1 MCRPLKDIV
10 AELEAKYKGAQLSYD
25 LNERRRVIA
34 EFDRD
39 VEYMFSRFEK
49 YKEDVKFVLDHKLE
63 IAIIRRS
70 TLNLI
75 LIIQE
80 LCKLVLSYRHA
91 IEYYLMDEYNEKNS
105 QLYYRFF
112 NTHNELTD
120 YFTRL
125 KNTIVIDEKTSNKD
139 DVINRFRLYDEPED
153 TEGSYVLTNIKI
165 NREEIE
171 HMNAA
176 ELILCI
182 DFQLSIFQNNLWVL
196 HFFSLNRDKE
206 LMEMIY
212 NLNYILYAR
221 TYWPSKCNN
230 FRAHIVHHRLK
241 GKLDIKRLE
250 QLKDEAIYQFE
261 FNTPTG
267 KIWRDYSED
276 ISQMAIKM
284 KEAFIKDKKNE
295 DEEQWKFFFQN
306 IFELEEYDRWIE
318 ELRNPPESDEDK
330 QKREKLLKTN
340 KVFNLEPSKSKYK
353 VDILLLYYFIRDRFI
368 TEKMFVYE
376 WYALYYI
383 LRKFGVLKNC
393 TTEDFVEQ
401 MNDEEWFANVN
412 KKCSANEINTYNT
425 FLTERS
431 PESWDVKCKPEGNR
445 ASKNSIDN
453 LIRKYSDLENTIDE
467 IYIKE

>member
-1 MCRPLKDIV
+1 MCKPLNTIV

-63 IAIIRRS
+63 IAIIKRI

-80 LCKLVLSYRHA
+80 LCELVLSYRHA
-91 IEYYLMDEYNEKNS
+91 VEFYLLDEYNEKNS

-120 YFTRL
+120 FFDKL

-206 LMEMIY
+206 FMELIY

-276 ISQMAIKM
+276 IPQMAIQM
-284 KEAFIKDKKNE
+284 KETFIKDKNNE
-295 DEEQWKFFFQN
+295 DEEMWKFFFQN

-318 ELRNPPESDEDK
+318 ELRNPPESDEDR
-330 QKREKLLKTN
+330 QKRERLLKTN

-353 VDILLLYYFIRDRFI
+353 VDILLLYYFIKDRFI
-368 TEKMFVYE
+368 TKKMFVYE
-376 WYALYYI
+376 WYALFYI
-383 LRKFGVLKNC
+383 LRKFGVLTNC

-412 KKCSANEINTYNT
+412 KKCSANEINTYS
-425 FLTERS
+425 FLS
-431 PESWDVKCKPEGNR
+431 DKSSDVWNVRFKPTGNR
-445 ASKNSIDN
+445 ASKKSIDN

>member
-276 ISQMAIKM
+276 IPQMAIQM
-284 KEAFIKDKKNE
+284 KETFIKDKNNE
-295 DEEQWKFFFQN
+295 DEEMWKFFFQN

-330 QKREKLLKTN
+330 QKRERLLKTN
-340 KVFNLEPSKSKYK
+340 KVFNLEPSNSKHK
-353 VDILLLYYFIRDRFI
+353 VDILLLYYFIKDRFI
-368 TEKMFVYE
+368 AEKMYIYE
-376 WYALYYI
+376 WYALFYI
-383 LRKFGVLKNC
+383 LRRVGVLTNC
-393 TTEDFVEQ
+393 TTEDFVKQ
-401 MNDEEWFANVN
+401 MNDKEWFADAE
-412 KKCSANEINTYNT
+412 KKCSANEINTYS
-425 FLTERS
+425 FLNDKS
-431 PESWDVKCKPEGNR
+431 PDVWNVRFKPTGNR
-445 ASKNSIDN
+445 ASKKSIDN